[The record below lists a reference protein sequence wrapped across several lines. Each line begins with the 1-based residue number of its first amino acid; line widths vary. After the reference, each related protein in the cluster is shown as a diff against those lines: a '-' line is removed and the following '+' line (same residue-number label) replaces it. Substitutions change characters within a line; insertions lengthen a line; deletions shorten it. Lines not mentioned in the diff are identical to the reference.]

1 MRRMRRAGLAAAGA
15 VALAHLTAAAPAGA
29 QGSATLDAVRARGA
43 LRCGVSTGFPGFA
56 APDSRGEW
64 RGLDVDACRA
74 VAAAAL
80 GDAAKVQH
88 VPLTAVQRL
97 PALTRKV
104 PSQIT
109 TAPASRS

>member
-1 MRRMRRAGLAAAGA
+1 MRRIRRTELVAAGA
-15 VALAHLTAAAPAGA
+15 LALAHLAAAAPATA
-29 QGSATLDAVRARGA
+29 QGGATLDAMRARGA
-43 LRCGVSTGFPGFA
+43 LRCGVSAGFPGFA

-80 GDAAKVQH
+80 GDAAKVQY

-104 PSQIT
+104 PS
-109 TAPASRS
+109 